1 VSDRPHL
8 SLTNDFQPCC
18 KAKAH
23 PVFGLE
29 VSPIMKNKILGSRVD
44 PISYAQA
51 IKQIIAWAEHHESR
65 YVCVANVHVLM
76 EAYDSLEFQNVVNAA
91 DLVTPDGMPLVWM
104 LHRLGYPQQERVYG
118 PELTLKLLE
127 AVATQEIAIGFY
139 GGTVET
145 LEQLTALFKKKYPNL
160 KIAYSYSP
168 PFRSMTVEE
177 DEAVIQTINTSGT
190 KILFIGLGCPKQERW
205 MAMHRGKIQAVMLGV
220 GAAFD
225 FHAGTKRQAPYW
237 MQSNGIEWLFRFSQ
251 EPSRL
256 WRRYLNHNPRFMILA
271 ILQLTGIMH
280 F

>member
-1 VSDRPHL
+1 MEAPS
-8 SLTNDFQPCC
+8 
-18 KAKAH
+18 
-23 PVFGLE
+23 
-29 VSPIMKNKILGSRVD
+29 IMKNKILGSRVD
-44 PISYAQA
+44 PVSYAQA
-51 IKQIIAWAEHHESR
+51 VQQVITWAQHHESR
-65 YVCVANVHVLM
+65 YVCVANVHMLM
-76 EAYDSLEFQNVVNAA
+76 EAYDSPEFQNMVNAA

-104 LHRLGYPQQERVYG
+104 LHRLGYPEQRRVYG
-118 PELTLKLLE
+118 PELTMKLIE

-177 DEAVIQTINTSGT
+177 DEAIIRTVNASGT

-205 MAMHRGKIQAVMLGV
+205 MAAHRGKIQAVMLGV

-225 FHAGTKRQAPYW
+225 FQAGNKRQAPLW
-237 MQSNGIEWLFRFSQ
+237 MQRSSLEWLFRFSQ
-251 EPSRL
+251 EPNRL
-256 WRRYLNHNPRFMILA
+256 WRRYVYHNPRFMILA
-271 ILQLTGIMH
+271 IMQLTGLAR